1 MDWFD
6 SPATS
11 RWEGKNVY
19 KNVNIHKGIYMSEL
33 VHKFSQLSCLQL
45 HLDQRGQYWKY
56 HNENRGSIP
65 REVAIFII
73 NAL

>member
-11 RWEGKNVY
+11 RGEGKNVY

-33 VHKFSQLSCLQL
+33 VHKFS
-45 HLDQRGQYWKY
+45 
-56 HNENRGSIP
+56 
-65 REVAIFII
+65 
-73 NAL
+73 